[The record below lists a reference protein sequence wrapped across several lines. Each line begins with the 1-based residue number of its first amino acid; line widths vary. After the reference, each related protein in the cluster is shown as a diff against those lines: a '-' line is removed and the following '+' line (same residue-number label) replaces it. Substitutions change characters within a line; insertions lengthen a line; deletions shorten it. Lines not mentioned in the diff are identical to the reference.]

1 MLDRMLRD
9 RIICGVRSSR
19 IPVLG
24 ELQLHVCYKGVDVDC
39 SLTVLDCSG
48 PCLCGRDLLAKL
60 KDAGMSI
67 LQWAGH
73 DSTAPDPKC
82 SSSVN
87 NIFSDYQ
94 DVFSRDLGVIK
105 GPPASLQLKDGVSPK
120 FCKARPIPYALQF
133 TLVTDHQPLLGLLR
147 ADRLTPAMPAARI
160 QRWALYLGGY
170 RYKLHY
176 VPGKQLLNSDALSRL
191 PMLSTEPEDDE
202 PPQGRN
208 DWAVQPDSTVY
219 VRNYGVGEKWT
230 PGRVKTT
237 TGARMATVET
247 PTAVIRRHTDQVRP
261 RHDGAAATLPDYAA
275 ILYHEDGRRW
285 SSTSDPPAVDKTS

>member
-1 MLDRMLRD
+1 MEVDTGSPVCVISRQIFEKHRKVWPCLKPPRVKLS
-9 RIICGVRSSR
+9 CYTGR
-19 IPVLG
+19 IPVFG
-24 ELQLHVCYKGVDVDC
+24 ELQLRACYKGVDVDC

-48 PCLCGRDLLAKL
+48 PSLCGRDLLAEL

-73 DSTAPDPKC
+73 DSAAPDPKC

-87 NIFSDYQ
+87 NIFSNYQ

-120 FCKARPIPYALQF
+120 FCREF

-147 ADRLTPAMPAARI
+147 ADGLTPAMAAARI

-191 PMLSTEPEDDE
+191 PMLSTEPEDDGDRTE
-202 PPQGRN
+202 
-208 DWAVQPDSTVY
+208 QPK
-219 VRNYGVGEKWT
+219 G
-230 PGRVKTT
+230 
-237 TGARMATVET
+237 
-247 PTAVIRRHTDQVRP
+247 
-261 RHDGAAATLPDYAA
+261 
-275 ILYHEDGRRW
+275 
-285 SSTSDPPAVDKTS
+285 